1 MSAHTHTHD
10 DTTGGHAHGHDHGR
24 ASATAIPARSLL
36 RMSAMERLAI
46 AGGFVAA
53 IWLAVAWALA

>member
-10 DTTGGHAHGHDHGR
+10 DTTGHAHGHDHGR
-24 ASATAIPARSLL
+24 VSAPAILARSLL

-46 AGGFVAA
+46 SGGFVAA